1 MWEKFLMW
9 IELKL
14 SAKNWDA
21 KVYENFKQNWIV
33 FFFIFESR
41 IYQSIWNWNGMKSFV
56 ANSGL
61 SAFKHW

>member
-33 FFFIFESR
+33 FFLFLIAEFINRFETETEWR
-41 IYQSIWNWNGMKSFV
+41 V
-56 ANSGL
+56 L
-61 SAFKHW
+61 